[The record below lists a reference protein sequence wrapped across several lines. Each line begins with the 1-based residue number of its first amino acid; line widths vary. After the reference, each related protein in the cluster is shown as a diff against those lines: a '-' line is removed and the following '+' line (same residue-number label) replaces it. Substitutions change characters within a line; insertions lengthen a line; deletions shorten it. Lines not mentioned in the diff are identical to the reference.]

1 MTQYTKNNSALVAVI
16 GLDQPGIVAT
26 VSSALT
32 RLGCNIEEM
41 TQSTLHDQF
50 SGIYLLNKPEG
61 LSNETLNEEISKAL
75 EARKFHLSLV
85 IRDFEELPKDS
96 VPESES
102 YVVTIWG
109 KDGNDIVSTFSRIMS
124 EQRVNIHDLRAKPLG
139 EGESVQI
146 FEVSVPKA
154 VDARALRPWASRSR
168 CSITSFLMRCIT
180 SKFINS
186 ISAARAAE
194 DSFRVKNN
202 NDF

>member
-75 EARKFHLSLV
+75 EARKFHLSLEHCHLNV
-85 IRDFEELPKDS
+85 RQHP
-96 VPESES
+96 
-102 YVVTIWG
+102 
-109 KDGNDIVSTFSRIMS
+109 
-124 EQRVNIHDLRAKPLG
+124 
-139 EGESVQI
+139 
-146 FEVSVPKA
+146 
-154 VDARALRPWASRSR
+154 SRSVTVGHKR
-168 CSITSFLMRCIT
+168 RRNPFHGTYRPET
-180 SKFINS
+180 REFILPL
-186 ISAARAAE
+186 R
-194 DSFRVKNN
+194 
-202 NDF
+202 

>member
-124 EQRVNIHDLRAKPLG
+124 EQRVNIHDLR
-139 EGESVQI
+139 
-146 FEVSVPKA
+146 
-154 VDARALRPWASRSR
+154 D
-168 CSITSFLMRCIT
+168 
-180 SKFINS
+180 
-186 ISAARAAE
+186 
-194 DSFRVKNN
+194 
-202 NDF
+202 

>member
-61 LSNETLNEEISKAL
+61 LSNETLNEEIRKAL

-146 FEVSVPKA
+146 FEVSVPKV
-154 VDARALRPWASRSR
+154 VDARALHRVMSE
-168 CSITSFLMRCIT
+168 
-180 SKFINS
+180 
-186 ISAARAAE
+186 RAKAMGLSLTMQHHLIFDAMHHIE
-194 DSFRVKNN
+194 IH
-202 NDF
+202 

>member
-16 GLDQPGIVAT
+16 GLDQPSIVAT

-154 VDARALRPWASRSR
+154 VDARALHRVMSE
-168 CSITSFLMRCIT
+168 
-180 SKFINS
+180 
-186 ISAARAAE
+186 RAKAMGLSLTMQHHLIFDAMHHIE
-194 DSFRVKNN
+194 IH
-202 NDF
+202 

>member
-96 VPESES
+96 VS
-102 YVVTIWG
+102 
-109 KDGNDIVSTFSRIMS
+109 DC
-124 EQRVNIHDLRAKPLG
+124 
-139 EGESVQI
+139 
-146 FEVSVPKA
+146 
-154 VDARALRPWASRSR
+154 R
-168 CSITSFLMRCIT
+168 CDRWY
-180 SKFINS
+180 
-186 ISAARAAE
+186 AAAY
-194 DSFRVKNN
+194 
-202 NDF
+202 